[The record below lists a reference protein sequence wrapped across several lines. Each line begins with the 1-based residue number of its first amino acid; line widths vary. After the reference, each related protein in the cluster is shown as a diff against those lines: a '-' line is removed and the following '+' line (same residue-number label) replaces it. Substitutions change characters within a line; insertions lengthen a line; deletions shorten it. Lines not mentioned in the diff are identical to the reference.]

1 MRKQLPHESTGRV
14 VALALAFFGCFALLG
29 YANGVFE
36 RLPAEVVAALAVFA
50 AGYAVAAGLLDP
62 GLRAWI
68 AARVRRPRRSPG
80 KSPARS
86 PAAT

>member
-1 MRKQLPHESTGRV
+1 MRKQRPQESTGRV
-14 VALALAFFGCFALLG
+14 VALALAFFGSFALLG

-36 RLPAEVVAALAVFA
+36 QLSPEVVTALAVFA
-50 AGYAVAAGLLDP
+50 AAYAAATCALDP
-62 GLRAWI
+62 SLRAWI
-68 AARVRRPRRSPG
+68 AARVRRPRRAPA

>member
-1 MRKQLPHESTGRV
+1 MGKQAPHESTGRV
-14 VALALAFFGCFALLG
+14 VALALAFFGSFALLG

-36 RLPAEVVAALAVFA
+36 RLSAGVVTALAVFA
-50 AGYAVAAGLLDP
+50 AAYAVATCALDP
-62 GLRAWI
+62 RLRAWI
-68 AARVRRPRRSPG
+68 AARARRPRRAPA

>member
-1 MRKQLPHESTGRV
+1 MRRQLPSESTGRV
-14 VALALAFFGCFALLG
+14 VALALAFFGSFALLG

-36 RLPAEVVAALAVFA
+36 RLSAEVVTALAVFA

-68 AARVRRPRRSPG
+68 AAGVRRPRRSPG

>member
-1 MRKQLPHESTGRV
+1 MEKQLPPENTGRV
-14 VALALAFFGCFALLG
+14 VALALAFFGAFALLG

-36 RLPAEVVAALAVFA
+36 RLSAEVITALAIFA
-50 AGYAVAAGLLDP
+50 AAYAAAACALDP
-62 GLRAWI
+62 RLRAWI
-68 AARVRRPRRSPG
+68 AAGVRRPTRAPA

>member
-1 MRKQLPHESTGRV
+1 MRKRLPQESTGRV
-14 VALALAFFGCFALLG
+14 VALALAFFGAFALLG

-36 RLPAEVVAALAVFA
+36 RMSAEVVTTLAFFAAAYAALTCA
-50 AGYAVAAGLLDP
+50 LDP
-62 GLRAWI
+62 CLRDWI
-68 AARVRRPRRSPG
+68 AARVRRPRRGPA

>member
-1 MRKQLPHESTGRV
+1 MGKQLPPERTGRV
-14 VALALAFFGCFALLG
+14 VALALAFFGSFALLG

-36 RLPAEVVAALAVFA
+36 RLSTEVVTALAVFA
-50 AGYAVAAGLLDP
+50 ATYGAATCALDP
-62 GLRAWI
+62 HLRAWI
-68 AARVRRPRRSPG
+68 AARVRRPRRAPA

>member
-1 MRKQLPHESTGRV
+1 MQNKLPPENTGRV
-14 VALALAFFGCFALLG
+14 VALALAFFGAFAVLG

-36 RLPAEVVAALAVFA
+36 RLSAEVITALAVFA
-50 AGYAVAAGLLDP
+50 VAYAAATCALDP
-62 GLRAWI
+62 RLRAWI
-68 AARVRRPRRSPG
+68 AAGVRRPRRAPA